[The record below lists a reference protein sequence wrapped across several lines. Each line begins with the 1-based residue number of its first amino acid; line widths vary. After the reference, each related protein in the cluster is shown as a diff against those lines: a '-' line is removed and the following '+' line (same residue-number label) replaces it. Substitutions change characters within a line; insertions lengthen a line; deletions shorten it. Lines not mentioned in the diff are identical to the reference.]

1 MYHSKYSLRVSRT
14 AAGLFLLDYLR
25 KCLSKCPNFMKP
37 SLPWKISGCAPAYIW
52 YNPANIRL
60 GEDVLKTSSRHLQG
74 VFSVTFFLSSKT
86 SWRRLENVLKT
97 SCKTSWRHFRNT
109 YYKYVLKT
117 TSRRLQEV
125 LEDEKCYAEDVFK
138 TSWRRLGKQEMF
150 AGKQSDFYSLELY
163 WQNLQKS

>member
-52 YNPANIRL
+52 YNPPNIRL

-74 VFSVTFFLSSKT
+74 VFSVRYFCLPRRLEDVLKTSWKRLARRLEDILGRRIANT
-86 SWRRLENVLKT
+86 SWRRLED
-97 SCKTSWRHFRNT
+97 
-109 YYKYVLKT
+109 
-117 TSRRLQEV
+117 V